1 MRRRVRRPADKDQ
14 LLKTL
19 TENQRPFA
27 TMAHALVFAS
37 SLGYAEGRRISFDK
51 SSEQIPWEVFANT
64 GAEQFIDMLAGVVA
78 DETDILADER
88 VNDRLDIFEEFANGG
103 LELIAER
110 LTSDHRPPLESLLD
124 LMLKYEASRESKP
137 DIDLA
142 AIAADL
148 TS

>member
-27 TMAHALVFAS
+27 SMANALVFAA
-37 SLGYAEGRRISFDK
+37 SLGYAEGRRTPFEK

-88 VNDRLDIFEEFANGG
+88 KNDRLDIFEEFANGG
-103 LELIAER
+103 LEIIADR
-110 LTSDHRPPLESLLD
+110 LASDHRPPLESLLD
-124 LMLKYEASRESKP
+124 LLIKYETPQEPKP

-148 TS
+148 SS